1 MACEVTSSGSKEAE
15 SFGRTPPDL
24 GAQIRG
30 GRESHNQDRLPMA
43 VSGGTTSLAWLE
55 EEVPPRWSRAS
66 LMSPKA
72 TSENMSSHYPAK
84 ISPTGLALLGKIS
97 AMITLSP
104 GDVPCY
110 MLLEQVQ
117 VPRVIGKAGAII
129 KELRQESG
137 ATVNIL
143 DKQLPEALQGSYH
156 VAFAQ
161 SQEPEN
167 LRSAVLGLVRNARG
181 PMALKSLGAEGQE
194 VAFLVPAKCQSY
206 IDGQL
211 LLETKCSVD
220 METIQ
225 GMRKH
230 RKVTLRAEETHD
242 LQVVAWRLQELQLRM
257 RQEALLEDRDFDL
270 QERKR
275 DTAWDDV
282 MEAFRSKRDPAATQ
296 ATTDG
301 PSPAVPLERRPILST
316 SSQIEVEARKAR
328 ELEQKDLEA
337 VKEKE
342 RKKQLRE
349 SAAREQQECQTAARE
364 AKMFADKARE
374 MRLRAAEAPSVEQ
387 QNACLQ
393 EAERYEEQA
402 RQARGR
408 STRGYGI
415 GPRAQQH
422 EYQEASETP
431 EPLAA
436 VPESSEEQRRR
447 TEREEQI
454 QQRKL
459 RDQQAREKEARERE
473 ALHQAH
479 LGVTTEP
486 QRPRVEETK
495 VTSVLQPSVE
505 KPAPSAEKPAPW
517 PSAEK
522 PAPWPSAEKSAP
534 LPSAE
539 KSVPLPSAEKSA
551 PLPSAEKPAGAAGE
565 IALLMRTPDWKAAEY
580 LASSRLGIGRRT
592 GTKLSVESSY
602 GYPLLQIHG
611 TPVANAVASYLAQE
625 ALRARD
631 DNAVRRELEM
641 LEEKMMRQVL
651 RLQEQSE
658 RFMDIMMH
666 PLEAKVAALE
676 GRQPVID
683 CSIAELR
690 GNLKGIQDSME
701 MQVRRSDQTET
712 RMCKWRKT
720 LEEELQSRM
729 GEVNHRL
736 GEGPAPSDTVSR
748 SEMVEL
754 AKVLKKELKKL
765 VEESFQDGQVVS
777 RQELASLGKALR
789 EEMAAMEK
797 LTAET
802 AAAKLQGH
810 QELMNAAEAV
820 RAEMKT
826 LTEKAIQEEALVR
839 ASMSAVALSC
849 TDLGPRLELK
859 THTALGS
866 AEIGPFFMMWNFRI
880 AALLLVIADASEIAI
895 LPNAKLV
902 MDGSE
907 LPADV
912 QSRHDI
918 LKVEA
923 KQSQQDHSELPETIE
938 DVEARWLGMAL
949 SQIGWFLSES
959 PLSLGKKATGWML
972 SADEVERQTKHQS
985 MALSLLESLGV
996 SVRVEQKDAPIPR
1009 HPHTMF
1015 GGIPWLLIIPVAL
1028 GIGLALLIQAVSL
1041 YSEWSDNKE
1050 KLARGEPIED
1060 SGYGY

>member
-1 MACEVTSSGSKEAE
+1 
-15 SFGRTPPDL
+15 
-24 GAQIRG
+24 
-30 GRESHNQDRLPMA
+30 
-43 VSGGTTSLAWLE
+43 
-55 EEVPPRWSRAS
+55 
-66 LMSPKA
+66 
-72 TSENMSSHYPAK
+72 
-84 ISPTGLALLGKIS
+84 
-97 AMITLSP
+97 
-104 GDVPCY
+104 

-206 IDGQL
+206 IDGHL
-211 LLETKCSVD
+211 LSETKCSVD

-270 QERKR
+270 Q

-296 ATTDG
+296 AMTDG

-349 SAAREQQECQTAARE
+349 TAAREQQECQTAARE

-374 MRLRAAEAPSVEQ
+374 MRLRAAEAPSVEK
-387 QNACLQ
+387 QNECLQ

-436 VPESSEEQRRR
+436 APESSEEQRRR

-459 RDQQAREKEARERE
+459 RDQQAREKETRERE
-473 ALHQAH
+473 ALRQAH
-479 LGVTTEP
+479 LGVTEP

-495 VTSVLQPSVE
+495 VTSVLQPSV
-505 KPAPSAEKPAPW
+505 EKPAPW

-539 KSVPLPSAEKSA
+539 K
-551 PLPSAEKPAGAAGE
+551 PAGAAGE
-565 IALLMRTPDWKAAEY
+565 IALLVRTPDWKAAEY

-625 ALRARD
+625 ALWM
-631 DNAVRRELEM
+631 N
-641 LEEKMMRQVL
+641 
-651 RLQEQSE
+651 
-658 RFMDIMMH
+658 
-666 PLEAKVAALE
+666 
-676 GRQPVID
+676 G
-683 CSIAELR
+683 
-690 GNLKGIQDSME
+690 
-701 MQVRRSDQTET
+701 
-712 RMCKWRKT
+712 
-720 LEEELQSRM
+720 
-729 GEVNHRL
+729 
-736 GEGPAPSDTVSR
+736 
-748 SEMVEL
+748 
-754 AKVLKKELKKL
+754 
-765 VEESFQDGQVVS
+765 SF
-777 RQELASLGKALR
+777 K
-789 EEMAAMEK
+789 
-797 LTAET
+797 
-802 AAAKLQGH
+802 
-810 QELMNAAEAV
+810 
-820 RAEMKT
+820 
-826 LTEKAIQEEALVR
+826 
-839 ASMSAVALSC
+839 
-849 TDLGPRLELK
+849 
-859 THTALGS
+859 
-866 AEIGPFFMMWNFRI
+866 
-880 AALLLVIADASEIAI
+880 
-895 LPNAKLV
+895 
-902 MDGSE
+902 
-907 LPADV
+907 
-912 QSRHDI
+912 
-918 LKVEA
+918 
-923 KQSQQDHSELPETIE
+923 
-938 DVEARWLGMAL
+938 
-949 SQIGWFLSES
+949 
-959 PLSLGKKATGWML
+959 
-972 SADEVERQTKHQS
+972 
-985 MALSLLESLGV
+985 
-996 SVRVEQKDAPIPR
+996 
-1009 HPHTMF
+1009 
-1015 GGIPWLLIIPVAL
+1015 
-1028 GIGLALLIQAVSL
+1028 
-1041 YSEWSDNKE
+1041 
-1050 KLARGEPIED
+1050 
-1060 SGYGY
+1060 